1 MTSALQIELPHV
13 DAPALVMRVR
23 QRARR
28 HVLWARHLWN
38 QGLGS
43 ADQGLAITHGEV
55 DRLLRDPAELAC
67 EEARFYTTDAAAREL
82 SEPVAMADLAAR
94 QDRDWINLCA
104 CFGLA
109 PPECDLLAL
118 AAAVE
123 LAPDLER
130 VYAYL
135 HDDVR
140 AGHATPWLAARLF
153 QWPPEASIRPDSG
166 LISWRLA
173 RPIEGARNPWSAR
186 AAWQA
191 DPAVVLTLQHRVWL
205 DPLLRTAVSVVPAA
219 RAMATPC
226 LFPALLAQMQSF
238 VNAVRAG
245 ANVPIEIEII
255 GPSGS
260 GKRTLAAQFAS
271 GLQRDILVAD
281 AGMLLA
287 DRPPDNAA
295 DNLVHMLRMA
305 RAMRAIPY
313 WRGADG
319 IATSTWKVGD
329 GLCDIAIFD
338 RTAPA
343 PAAADGV
350 FRQSMRLPSLSS
362 AERVALWHRFSAEQP
377 PPQIADRQLTA
388 AEIAAVAQ
396 AAPLGDEAIRH
407 ACRRALPA
415 PADILQPLP
424 CPYVLGDLVL
434 APDTRHQLNEF
445 EQQARLRWPVYEEWG
460 FERLCPLGK
469 GITALFA
476 GPSGVGKTMAA
487 QVVAR
492 SLDLELYRVDL
503 AGVVNKYIGETEKRL
518 NQVFDYC
525 ERANVMVLFDEAD
538 ALFGQRMQ
546 VKDAHDRFANIEIDC
561 LLQRMEQFSGIAVLA
576 TNRKNDLDKA
586 FLRRLRFLID
596 FLPPG
601 PEERR
606 GLWRRALLPQ
616 APSGEPLLDEIDWS
630 FLAEN
635 LALTGADIKLAALS
649 AAFLARGEGK
659 RIGMR
664 HLIAAARREMTK
676 HGMVLRT
683 HPEGEPHGRR

>member
-1 MTSALQIELPHV
+1 MNSALQIELSHAN
-13 DAPALVMRVR
+13 APALIARVR

-28 HVLWARHLWN
+28 HVLWVRHLWN
-38 QGLGS
+38 QGLSS

-55 DRLLRDPAELAC
+55 ERLLRDPEDLAA
-67 EEARFYTTDAAAREL
+67 EEARFYATDAAAREL
-82 SEPVAMADLAAR
+82 REPVAKADLAAR
-94 QDRDWINLCA
+94 QDRDWTSLCA
-104 CFGLA
+104 CFGLS

-118 AAAVE
+118 AVAVE

-130 VYAYL
+130 VYGYL

-140 AGHATPWLAARLF
+140 ACHATPWLAARLF
-153 QWPPEASIRPDSG
+153 QWPAEASVRPDSA
-166 LISWRLA
+166 LVSWRLA
-173 RPIEGARNPWSAR
+173 RPIEGVRNPWSAR

-191 DPAVVLTLQHRVWL
+191 DAAVALTVQHRAWH
-205 DPLLRTAVSVVPAA
+205 DPLLGTAVSIVPAA
-219 RAMATPC
+219 RALATPC
-226 LFPALLAQMQSF
+226 LYPASLAQMQSF
-238 VNAVRAG
+238 VSTVRAG
-245 ANVPIEIEII
+245 SNAPIELEII

-271 GLQRDILVAD
+271 AIQRDILVGD
-281 AGMLLA
+281 ASMLLA
-287 DRPPDNAA
+287 DKPPDVAA

-305 RAMRAIPY
+305 RATRAIPY
-313 WRGADG
+313 WRAADG
-319 IATSTWKVGD
+319 IAASTWKGAE
-329 GLCDIAIFD
+329 GRYDIAIFD
-338 RTAPA
+338 RAAPGPSGA
-343 PAAADGV
+343 NGDV
-350 FRQSMRLPSLSS
+350 FRQSIRLPTLSS
-362 AERVALWHRFSAEQP
+362 AERVAFWHRFSAEQP
-377 PPQIADRQLTA
+377 PPQIADRELTA
-388 AEIAAVAQ
+388 AEIVAVVE
-396 AAPLGDEAIRH
+396 AAPLGDDAIRH

-415 PADILQPLP
+415 PAEIVQPLP
-424 CPYVLGDLVL
+424 CPYVSGDLVL
-434 APDTRHQLNEF
+434 APDTRRQLDEF

-518 NQVFDYC
+518 KQVFDYC

-546 VKDAHDRFANIEIDC
+546 VKDAHDRFANIEIDY

-601 PEERR
+601 PEERL
-606 GLWRRALLPQ
+606 GLWRRALLPH
-616 APSGEPLLDEIDWS
+616 APSGEPLLDEIDWA
-630 FLAEN
+630 FLAEK
-635 LALTGADIKLAALS
+635 LTLTGADIKLAALS
-649 AAFLARGEGK
+649 AAFLARAERS
-659 RIGMR
+659 RIAMR
-664 HLIAAARREMTK
+664 HVIAGARREMTK
-676 HGMVLRT
+676 HGVVLRT
-683 HPEGEPHGRR
+683 SLTENP